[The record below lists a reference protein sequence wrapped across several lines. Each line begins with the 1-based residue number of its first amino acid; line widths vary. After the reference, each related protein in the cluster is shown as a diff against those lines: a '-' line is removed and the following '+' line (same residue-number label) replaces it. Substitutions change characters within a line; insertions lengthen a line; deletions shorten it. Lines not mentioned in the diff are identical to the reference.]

1 MREVLGRC
9 AFLEHGLRLDLQE
22 FEFDQIVIWRQVAQ
36 AGESLAGI
44 GLAIMMNEPSRRERL
59 VQE

>member
-9 AFLEHGLRLDLQE
+9 AFFEHGLRLDFQE

-36 AGESLAGI
+36 AGESFAGI
-44 GLAIMMNEPSRRERL
+44 GFAIVMNEPSRRERL
-59 VQE
+59 V

>member
-1 MREVLGRC
+1 MREVLSRC

-36 AGESLAGI
+36 AGESFAGI
-44 GLAIMMNEPSRRERL
+44 GFAIVMNEPSRRERL
-59 VQE
+59 V